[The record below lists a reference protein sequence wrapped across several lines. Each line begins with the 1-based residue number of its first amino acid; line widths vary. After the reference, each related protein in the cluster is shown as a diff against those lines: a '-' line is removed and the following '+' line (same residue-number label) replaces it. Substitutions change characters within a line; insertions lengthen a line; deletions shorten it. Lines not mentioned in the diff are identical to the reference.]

1 MTELEGTIMEV
12 QDIFI
17 EMAGLINQQGEDIT
31 RIDENVESAESSVV
45 RCCRG
50 SSHESQSSQC
60 V

>member
-50 SSHESQSSQC
+50 SSHESQ
-60 V
+60 